1 MLYEHKS
8 IIDTDHTPADSE
20 QAGQAVVVSG
30 PARPVAGFPGT
41 VADPLRKEA
50 AGILNC
56 NSPRE
61 FMAGVAAGNQRMGNR
76 AFMRWV
82 GELRSRERDGGSHAD
97 AARDGRARQ
106 TAYPDARPGP
116 LQLMSKKKKKKAE
129 PETQQETPPDSG
141 ATAGARVE
149 ATPEAPVLTEQAAT
163 PKQGASG
170 AAAGVVEKKKKKKS
184 RVQVAL
190 NTLRSEGLEVFRE
203 YMEAEIG
210 EAELLRT
217 LVERINRA
225 QDLTGVS
232 SDALEVIR
240 EHMRRLDPEALPGE
254 EQTVEKAVAAPVK
267 TQLSMT
273 ESVLFEACAKGDL
286 SFIRRKTGHRNFD
299 INVVSQYGTL
309 LVVAAISGHAGIV
322 RELLSRPGIDVNQ
335 AGQHELTP
343 LYLATSNGHVEVVRL
358 LLDARGVNANLAAP
372 DGSTP
377 LGVAAFYGHEEI
389 VRLLLAVPNIK
400 VNVRDESGATALYF
414 AAQQGHVEI
423 VKLLQAARGV
433 NVNFSAVSDATPLV
447 VAANFGWEK
456 VVELLLAAPYI
467 KLNASKDDGATALF
481 CAAQFG
487 FPRIVELLIRHGA
500 NVNLPL
506 YQGTTPLAVATE
518 HGCIEVVRLL
528 LQAPEIRV
536 NQATENNV
544 TPLSIAAHYGH
555 KDIVRVLLRKG
566 ADPNLA
572 SNDAV
577 SPLHVACLRGD
588 TAITRMLLNREADS
602 NMRVLTSE
610 GEGCTPY
617 ELARLGNHRDIM
629 NMLAAHWRALA
640 ARLDALLPGLQTAGS
655 APAEAGG
662 QVLEDEPVAETPSS
676 PLPAR
681 VPPPYPES
689 LPSPADV
696 AATQTQ
702 QSPSPVDTAAD
713 SQPALETLSPL
724 EQGKQSLVRE
734 ILCKLDE
741 DTLEPLEGI
750 RMLVDV
756 QKSDSVDALC
766 AIYNHLA
773 GIERQRQRARRRRG
787 RRQAFAIGPG
797 AAAPAPE
804 VEPRYAVGA
813 GRELDAEGIEDEIR
827 HHLSQRY
834 HRFVSQAVNNMEFG
848 RGKPTS
854 GYPGLWHVSAG
865 IPGVGSCSVFYYTD
879 ATGKRMRI
887 VGVGRHVG
895 RAAYR
900 LEYAA
905 EELGGAGRILRIA

>member
-254 EQTVEKAVAAPVK
+254 EQPVEKAVAAPVK

-309 LVVAAISGHAGIV
+309 LAVAAISGHAGIV

-343 LYLATSNGHVEVVRL
+343 LYLATFKGSVEAVRL

-414 AAQQGHVEI
+414 AVQQGHVEI

-433 NVNFSAVSDATPLV
+433 NVNFTAVSDATPLV

-456 VVELLLAAPYI
+456 IVELLLAAPYI
-467 KLNASKDDGATALF
+467 KLNARKDDGATALF

-544 TPLSIAAHYGH
+544 TPLYIAAHYGH

-572 SNDAV
+572 SDDAV

-640 ARLDALLPGLQTAGS
+640 ARLDALFPGLQT
-655 APAEAGG
+655 E
-662 QVLEDEPVAETPSS
+662 
-676 PLPAR
+676 
-681 VPPPYPES
+681 
-689 LPSPADV
+689 
-696 AATQTQ
+696 

-773 GIERQRQRARRRRG
+773 GIERQRQRARRGRG

-827 HHLSQRY
+827 HYLSQRY

-900 LEYAA
+900 LEYAV
-905 EELGGAGRILRIA
+905 EELGGVGRILRIA